1 MTSPDSPEVLARFNA
16 ELALA
21 DTVARQ
27 MWVALGKTVEL
38 DDLVSSAREGLF
50 DAARRFDAAR
60 GVPFRAY
67 ANFRVKGAVMDG
79 IRQMAAVPRR
89 AHERIVA
96 MQAAMEVSEGE
107 VQGLFARPTSR
118 QPLSDEEAEECL
130 DEHLGA
136 MATAAA
142 IGLVSDA
149 MREGDGAEAELQL
162 NPEVAFLRA
171 EAAQRIREAVANLS
185 PAERTVVERYYQK
198 AEQMEQIAREMKVN
212 KSWVSRLHARA
223 LSRLARQL
231 SGVALET

>member
-1 MTSPDSPEVLARFNA
+1 MASPDSPEVLARFNA
-16 ELALA
+16 ELTLA

-27 MWVALGKTVEL
+27 IWVALGKTVEL
-38 DDLVSSAREGLF
+38 DDLMSSAREGLF
-50 DAARRFDAAR
+50 DAARRFDATR

-79 IRQMAAVPRR
+79 IRQMSAIPRR

-96 MQAAMEVSEGE
+96 MEAAMEVSEGD
-107 VQGLFARPTSR
+107 VQVLFARPSTV
-118 QPLSDEEAEECL
+118 QAFSDEEAEEYL
-130 DEHLGA
+130 DEQLGA

-149 MREGDGAEAELQL
+149 MREGDGAEAQLQL
-162 NPEVAFLRA
+162 SPEVAFLQA
-171 EAAQRIREAVANLS
+171 EAAQQIRKAVATLS
-185 PAERTVVERYYQK
+185 PAERTVVERYYLK

-223 LSRLARQL
+223 ISRLSRQLA
-231 SGVALET
+231 STATES